1 MVENQRK
8 YQAYYTK
15 SNSIVT
21 YMTKLLNLNGSERIL
36 EPCAGDGVFIDSI
49 INLFPNISI
58 DALELSIDSVKMLLQ
73 KYRKSKSIQIRQTD
87 YLKDT
92 TLDDYIVKGG
102 VYDAI
107 IANPPYGAWR
117 EIEERKQL
125 KDKFN
130 GLYAKESYTLFL
142 IHSINLLKEGGKL
155 SFIIP
160 DTWLNVHMHK
170 QVRKYILTNT
180 MITEISL
187 FPSSF
192 FPNVNFGYAN
202 LMIISL
208 KKNSIIEEN
217 LNNKFNIYSNFK
229 SVDELLK
236 NNLSNISKVSL
247 SQNQIFTNR
256 DYSFVINPNEHVLNC
271 INNNNVCIGDICD
284 CVTGFYSGDDKIFLK
299 VLNRDIKNSK
309 HYELVDCNKVQYNC
323 SYRDLMGLANGKYY
337 VPIVKGGNTKYW
349 KSDMWFMSWTKEN
362 VNHYITNKK
371 SRYQNSSFYF
381 KQGIGIPMVSSSSI
395 TAALINNRLF
405 DQSIVGV
412 FPKNENFLYYLLAFF
427 NSPTCN
433 ILIRTINSSTNNSS
447 NYIKKIPFIAPSI
460 EDLHEVTKNT
470 KEIIT
475 RITTENLD
483 YHNLEDK
490 NNNIF
495 YKIYGF

>member
-1 MVENQRK
+1 
-8 YQAYYTK
+8 
-15 SNSIVT
+15 
-21 YMTKLLNLNGSERIL
+21 
-36 EPCAGDGVFIDSI
+36 
-49 INLFPNISI
+49 
-58 DALELSIDSVKMLLQ
+58 
-73 KYRKSKSIQIRQTD
+73 
-87 YLKDT
+87 
-92 TLDDYIVKGG
+92 
-102 VYDAI
+102 
-107 IANPPYGAWR
+107 
-117 EIEERKQL
+117 
-125 KDKFN
+125 
-130 GLYAKESYTLFL
+130 
-142 IHSINLLKEGGKL
+142 
-155 SFIIP
+155 
-160 DTWLNVHMHK
+160 
-170 QVRKYILTNT
+170 
-180 MITEISL
+180 
-187 FPSSF
+187 
-192 FPNVNFGYAN
+192 
-202 LMIISL
+202 MIISL

-284 CVTGFYSGDDKIFLK
+284 CATGFYSGDDKSFLK

>member
-236 NNLSNISKVSL
+236 NN
-247 SQNQIFTNR
+247 
-256 DYSFVINPNEHVLNC
+256 
-271 INNNNVCIGDICD
+271 
-284 CVTGFYSGDDKIFLK
+284 
-299 VLNRDIKNSK
+299 
-309 HYELVDCNKVQYNC
+309 
-323 SYRDLMGLANGKYY
+323 
-337 VPIVKGGNTKYW
+337 
-349 KSDMWFMSWTKEN
+349 
-362 VNHYITNKK
+362 
-371 SRYQNSSFYF
+371 
-381 KQGIGIPMVSSSSI
+381 
-395 TAALINNRLF
+395 
-405 DQSIVGV
+405 
-412 FPKNENFLYYLLAFF
+412 
-427 NSPTCN
+427 
-433 ILIRTINSSTNNSS
+433 
-447 NYIKKIPFIAPSI
+447 
-460 EDLHEVTKNT
+460 
-470 KEIIT
+470 
-475 RITTENLD
+475 
-483 YHNLEDK
+483 
-490 NNNIF
+490 
-495 YKIYGF
+495 